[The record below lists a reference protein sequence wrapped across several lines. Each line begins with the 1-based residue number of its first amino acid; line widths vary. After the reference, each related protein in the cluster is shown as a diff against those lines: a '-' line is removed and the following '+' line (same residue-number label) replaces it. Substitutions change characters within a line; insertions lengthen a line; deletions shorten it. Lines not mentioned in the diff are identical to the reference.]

1 MEKKICSKCKIEKD
15 VCEFNKKLISN
26 KGIQYYKSWCKNCQ
40 SEEDKSKRLLN
51 PEKYKIWYDKTRKE
65 RNEHR
70 SEYYQHNKEKILIQ
84 NKKYK
89 GVNSVNRKKKYDKDI
104 LFKLRHRLSCRLRE
118 VLKFKTLIK
127 NKTHNEVMGCSSEFL
142 KEYLEKQFT
151 EKMSWE
157 NHGFYG
163 WHIDHIV
170 PLSSAKTE
178 EEVYKLCHYTNLQP
192 LWAEDNLKKGVKI
205 LS

>member
-178 EEVYKLCHYTNLQP
+178 EIYKLCHYTNLQP
-192 LWAEDNLKKGVKI
+192 LWAEDNLKKGDKI
-205 LS
+205 LF